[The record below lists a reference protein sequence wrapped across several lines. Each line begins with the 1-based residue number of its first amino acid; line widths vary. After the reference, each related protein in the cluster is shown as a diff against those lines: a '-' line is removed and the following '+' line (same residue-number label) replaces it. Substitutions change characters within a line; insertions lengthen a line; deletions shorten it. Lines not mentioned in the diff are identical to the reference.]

1 MKRTAMHAAAV
12 STTVVLG
19 LLVSTGAR
27 AQELNLGAL
36 DQAQNRVSVRTGAEY
51 GFVAGVGYARVV
63 PFLDRQLVLTSDF
76 TLPWA
81 GLDLSDYRLRVG
93 AVMPIVGARRWKLA
107 GSIAPTVRGT
117 KNDISRMTDVGAD
130 IGLVGGYYA
139 PRWFAAGELGFD
151 WAMTTYLAHSD
162 AYRSTVYAGARD
174 GWYANPGGNLRA
186 GLQGGV
192 SFGRYDVV
200 LRVGAVRDT
209 SGEPPLLPFYGTLA
223 FDTRW

>member
-1 MKRTAMHAAAV
+1 MKSSAMRTAVM
-12 STTVVLG
+12 SMMVVLA

-36 DQAQNRVSVRTGAEY
+36 DQAQNVVHVRTGAEY
-51 GFVAGVGYARVV
+51 GFVAGAGYARVV
-63 PFLDRQLVLTSDF
+63 PFLDRQLVLTGDF

-93 AVMPIVGARRWKLA
+93 VLMPIVGARRWKLA

-139 PRWFAAGELGFD
+139 PRWFVAAELGFD
-151 WAMTTYLAHSD
+151 WAMTTYVAHSD
-162 AYRSTVYAGARD
+162 AYRATVYAGARD
-174 GWYANPGGNLRA
+174 GWYAKPGGNIRG

-200 LRVGAVRDT
+200 LRVGELRDT
-209 SGEPPLLPFYGTLA
+209 GGEPPLLPFYGTLA